1 MIIHS
6 DAAQLEWRSYLEMS
20 QDTVGIEELINKVD
34 VHTNNQKRFSLP
46 SRLVSKTFLFRW
58 IYRGSAYAYSV
69 DNDFIQTSSDVAF
82 WQSVIDAA
90 NEKYNILYKFQNQ
103 IIERAKRHEIISIPS
118 GREYKFEMDKKKLRN
133 GEEEYYWNV
142 NKITNYINQGFGA
155 DIMMMVRIIL
165 RLRLE
170 KLNIDPSKYFL
181 MNTVH
186 DSIDVDV
193 DNDPELLY
201 TICIETEKAY
211 EKVPSFFSK
220 FYKKPFVTPIVGE
233 VSFGINQKDL
243 IPFKKELGK
252 EQFRCV
258 LK

>member
-20 QDTVGIEELINKVD
+20 GDEVGINELINKVD
-34 VHTNNQKRFSLP
+34 VHTNNQQRFSLP

-69 DNDFIQTSSDVAF
+69 DNDFMPTSTDIKF

-90 NEKYNILYKFQNQ
+90 NEKYHTLYEFQEKL
-103 IIERAKRHEIISIPS
+103 IAKAKRHEVITIPS
-118 GREYKFEMDKKKLRN
+118 GREFLFEMDKSSKPG
-133 GEEEYYWNV
+133 GEFYWNI
-142 NKITNYINQGFGA
+142 NKITNYVNQGFGA
-155 DIMMMVRIIL
+155 DLMALVRIIL
-165 RLRLE
+165 RIKLE
-170 KLNIDPSKYFL
+170 KRYKPGTYLF

-186 DSIDVDV
+186 DSIELDV

-201 TICIETEKAY
+201 NICIETENAFTEVSTFYSAY
-211 EKVPSFFSK
+211 
-220 FYKKPFVTPIVGE
+220 YRKPFRTPIVGE
-233 VSFGINQKDL
+233 VKFGVNQKDL
-243 IPFKKELGK
+243 FTFKREGGK

-258 LK
+258 LT